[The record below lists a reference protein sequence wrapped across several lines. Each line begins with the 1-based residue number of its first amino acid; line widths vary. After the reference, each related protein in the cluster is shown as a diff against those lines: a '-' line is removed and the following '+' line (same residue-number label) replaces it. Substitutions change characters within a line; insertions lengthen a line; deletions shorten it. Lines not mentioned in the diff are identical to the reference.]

1 MVRLKGA
8 HAPADRHRADL
19 KKAGRIADIFIWSKA
34 LPPVYQGAAIHQRI
48 YLSMRLASLAMYATP
63 AIVAEAD
70 AELWHFIRDR
80 LRQAGLAGVPD
91 SLDRQLAYDEP
102 WLRPDLLLAQTCG
115 FPYVKKLRGKVRL
128 VASPVYDLPGCDGPM
143 MRSFIIVQKQAKAS
157 SLGDLRGS
165 IAAIND
171 PGSNSGSNLFRA
183 AIAPLAG
190 GDRFFSS
197 VIETGGHLASI
208 DAVSAGRADVAS
220 IDCVTFGN
228 TLRFDPDRLA
238 NIRVIAET
246 PTGPGLPFIT
256 SPETSDEELA
266 ALRAVLSEVA
276 TAQPMAEVRQT
287 LALRNVSV
295 LSDADYERLADLE
308 RQAISL
314 GYPAV
319 A

>member
-1 MVRLKGA
+1 
-8 HAPADRHRADL
+8 
-19 KKAGRIADIFIWSKA
+19 
-34 LPPVYQGAAIHQRI
+34 
-48 YLSMRLASLAMYATP
+48 MRLASIVMYTSSAILVDAT
-63 AIVAEAD
+63 EG
-70 AELWHFIRDR
+70 LWHFIRDR
-80 LRQAGLAGVPD
+80 LRQAGIADVPD
-91 SLDRQLAYDEP
+91 DLDRDLAYDEP

-128 VASPVYDLPGCDGPM
+128 VATPAYDLPGCNGPM
-143 MRSFIIVQKQAKAS
+143 MRSFIIVAKHAKAE
-157 SLGDLRGS
+157 SLADVRGTV
-165 IAAIND
+165 AAIND

-183 AIAPLAG
+183 SVAPLAQSG
-190 GDRFFSS
+190 NFFSS

-246 PTGPGLPFIT
+246 PSGPGLPFIT
-256 SPETSDEELA
+256 GMATTDGELA
-266 ALRAVLSEVA
+266 ILREVLDEVA
-276 TAQPMAEVRQT
+276 VAPELADIRQT
-287 LALRNVSV
+287 LALKRFVVVS
-295 LSDADYERLADLE
+295 DEEYEQLAEME
-308 RQAISL
+308 RQAAAS